1 MVDEAYGWA
10 NSHRGHWVGLFRAE
24 VQLLPTYHSKG
35 RIAESAIARF
45 EACVGV
51 VLRRSLF
58 TYSYDLPL
66 ASQWLC
72 APS

>member
-1 MVDEAYGWA
+1 MRPMGGLTPID
-10 NSHRGHWVGLFRAE
+10 RGHWVGLFRAG
-24 VQLLPTYHSKG
+24 VQLLPTYHSQG
-35 RIAESAIARF
+35 RIAESPDLRL
-45 EACVGV
+45 VGV